1 MGYLY
6 VFGCIAFTVY
16 GQLVIKWRMASKGEL
31 PETMVDKVTFLLQA
45 LFGDIFMLSGFAAAF
60 IAGLFWMAAMSKFDL
75 SFAYPFM
82 SLSFV
87 LVLALSVLLFGET
100 LTLGK
105 VVGITFIIIGVFAT
119 AKL

>member
-1 MGYLY
+1 
-6 VFGCIAFTVY
+6 
-16 GQLVIKWRMASKGEL
+16 
-31 PETMVDKVTFLLQA
+31 
-45 LFGDIFMLSGFAAAF
+45 
-60 IAGLFWMAAMSKFDL
+60 MSKFDL